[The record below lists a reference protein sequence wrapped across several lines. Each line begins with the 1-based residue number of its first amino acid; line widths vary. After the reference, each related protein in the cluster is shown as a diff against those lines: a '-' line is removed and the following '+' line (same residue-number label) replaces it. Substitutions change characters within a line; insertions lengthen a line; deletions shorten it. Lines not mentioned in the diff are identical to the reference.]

1 MSLANWKRR
10 SETIV
15 QNYFEAYIIE
25 LFTGQTGPKEHDFQ
39 NDVQSVSVPQKII
52 SSGRAMD
59 EISKTYN
66 PRCRSRWSCSMSLL
80 EALLT
85 KYWWN
90 KWLPPTSECTPRLDL
105 WPRVK
110 QLMVMPFTENNV
122 SFVRWNQLAM
132 ALTAAEV
139 NSSAQGSRLNQLCL
153 RSNKS
158 KKQHNQC
165 SSNSWTAWLPNCCR
179 VDDCR
184 SDGRLVRQL
193 HLQPGWPRPA
203 VEVLVPT
210 NATALL
216 NANTIRISGHTWLQ
230 WVGF

>member
-10 SETIV
+10 SETVV

-85 KYWWN
+85 KY
-90 KWLPPTSECTPRLDL
+90 
-105 WPRVK
+105 
-110 QLMVMPFTENNV
+110 
-122 SFVRWNQLAM
+122 
-132 ALTAAEV
+132 
-139 NSSAQGSRLNQLCL
+139 
-153 RSNKS
+153 
-158 KKQHNQC
+158 
-165 SSNSWTAWLPNCCR
+165 
-179 VDDCR
+179 
-184 SDGRLVRQL
+184 
-193 HLQPGWPRPA
+193 
-203 VEVLVPT
+203 
-210 NATALL
+210 
-216 NANTIRISGHTWLQ
+216 
-230 WVGF
+230 